1 MVEIEC
7 LACDKTLKLPQSIDM
22 DNYDGQ
28 LVCSKCK
35 ALLHVKLVK
44 GKLRKYKIVERRVRP
59 KNMKTTIIVQD
70 KATKAR
76 LLRIAERTRKIE
88 NTGKPLEGEGIQGR
102 KII

>member
-7 LACDKTLKLPQSIDM
+7 LACDKTLEIPKSIDT

-44 GKLRKYKIVERRVRP
+44 GKLLKYKIVERLRP
-59 KNMKTTIIVQD
+59 KGPAINIYVRD
-70 KATKAR
+70 EKAKQLVENIGKGKR
-76 LLRIAERTRKIE
+76 LLPQEGE
-88 NTGKPLEGEGIQGR
+88 NGEGEGIQEG

>member
-7 LACDKTLKLPQSIDM
+7 LACDKTLELPQFVDT

-44 GKLRKYKIVERRVRP
+44 GKLRKYKIVERLRP
-59 KNMKTTIIVQD
+59 GTPVEIHVVHRD
-70 KATKAR
+70 KKSS
-76 LLRIAERTRKIE
+76 
-88 NTGKPLEGEGIQGR
+88 
-102 KII
+102 